1 MKFAFPQDPTHA
13 VSAMRRI
20 DEAADTQ
27 SGQSNLERQQ
37 DIAVVGQT
45 VPLVFCNRHEWGLD
59 GLGQDLGEN
68 GGLWVSPKLIG
79 LYPKALEANL
89 LFLVSSGEIRGM
101 EIENVYY
108 GYEPLEDK
116 VSEDY
121 IINDDGTIVVD
132 ENGNPVYQT
141 VYPYFAYAYEA
152 IPPGIDSV
160 YQPGGSDELHI
171 PNIRPREEFKMNGYN
186 FTTNENCEKLQILIN
201 GDLWSEK
208 SGTFVQDP
216 SQPQQISRGR
226 SQYCGRAPQGHTCGV
241 SSGGTP
247 YGYSQTGTSGISCV
261 YQNKQIN
268 WNPGGKTTYDVTCY
282 QTFYFTAGSWWG
294 DKGPSVT
301 VEFYTY
307 ATYAINIYEQNAGQN
322 DPPVYTN
329 AFVLRIDG
337 RSSFAI
343 PEIQLEP
350 GTYQVNI
357 EKIEEGWDSQI
368 DYRPISNNP
377 NQDSQVQALA
387 DERQTYTEAGL
398 SPGRGKIEAE
408 IQITETIYTKIE
420 YPEIPGGGEQTSG
433 TFFDLTLAGIRGS
446 IRALKPVDGTGQ
458 DYWVQTHIFVEQGV
472 EVPRLLPQ
480 SFPDAEEVGAS
491 HFYGDLVYYLL
502 GKAQMIKADQIDVDS
517 LRSACRVHDHYKIFF
532 NGALQL
538 TTSFSE
544 WLTRTA
550 PYFLMTP
557 RQVNGKY
564 GIWPVVPI
572 NQATYEFS
580 REPIESYLT
589 MAITADEIVQGSY
602 SRQYF
607 PAKDRKNICLVMVYK
622 DQPTGSPG
630 QTVTIEVRYRGTAL
644 QGPFEQHDLTEFCC
658 HPNQAMMSARY
669 LLARRRYTSHS
680 VQMTMGRRGAQLTP
694 GDVVSVELAVDTTN
708 GDGINDLFYYQ
719 VETITEGQGGQV
731 TLELIHFPTALN
743 ADGATI
749 SVIAREIHE
758 GQVSVQ

>member
-59 GLGQDLGEN
+59 GLGQELGEN
-68 GGLWVSPKLIG
+68 GGLWISPRLIG
-79 LYPKALEANL
+79 LYPRALEANL

-101 EIENVYY
+101 EMDDVYY
-108 GYEPLEDK
+108 GYDKLDTK

-121 IINDDGTIVVD
+121 IINDDGTIEVD
-132 ENGNPVYQT
+132 EDGMPVYQT

-171 PNIRPREEFKMNGYN
+171 PNIRPREEFPLNGYN
-186 FTTNENCEKLQILIN
+186 FTTNDNCEKLQILIN

-208 SGTFVQDP
+208 TGTFVN
-216 SQPQQISRGR
+216 SAAKGARTYSTNRCETKIIC
-226 SQYCGRAPQGHTCGV
+226 CGYAAEIHTWAMSCYGASGYSVTTNGV
-241 SSGGTP
+241 SWSGYYHSG
-247 YGYSQTGTSGISCV
+247 SSFNRNFSRTGCISC
-261 YQNKQIN
+261 
-268 WNPGGKTTYDVTCY
+268 TY
-282 QTFYFTAGSWWG
+282 TAGSWY
-294 DKGPSVT
+294 DSNGPNVT

-307 ATYAINIYEQNAGQN
+307 AVYSITVTEQSARDD
-322 DPPVYTN
+322 DPPAYSN

-337 RSSFAI
+337 RSSFAL
-343 PEIQLEP
+343 PEIDLEP

-357 EKIEEGWDSQI
+357 EKIEDGWDSSI
-368 DYRPISNNP
+368 NYVPVSP
-377 NQDSQVQALA
+377 GPSQDSQVMALTE
-387 DERQTYTEAGL
+387 ERQTYTESGK
-398 SPGRGKIEAE
+398 SPGRGKTDAE
-408 IQITETIYTKIE
+408 IQITETIYSRIE
-420 YPEIPGGGEQTSG
+420 YPEVPGGGEQTSG

-458 DYWVQTHIFVEQGV
+458 DYWVQTHIFIRQGV
-472 EVPRLLPQ
+472 EVQRLLPQ
-480 SFPDAEEVGAS
+480 SFPEADEVGAS

-517 LRSACRVHDHYKIFF
+517 LRSACRVHDHYKIFY
-532 NGALQL
+532 NGAMQL
-538 TTSFSE
+538 TNSFSE

-580 REPIESYLT
+580 REPVESYLT

-607 PAKDRKNICLVMVYK
+607 PAKDRKDICLVMVYK
-622 DQPTGSPG
+622 DQPPGAPG

-708 GDGINDLFYYQ
+708 GDGISDLFYYQ

-731 TLELIHFPTALN
+731 SLELIHFPTALN
-743 ADGATI
+743 DDGATI

>member
-59 GLGQDLGEN
+59 GLGQELGEN
-68 GGLWVSPKLIG
+68 GGLWISPKLIG
-79 LYPKALEANL
+79 LYPRALEANL

-101 EIENVYY
+101 EIGNVYY

-121 IINDDGTIVVD
+121 IINDDGTIEVD
-132 ENGNPVYQT
+132 ADGNPVYQT

-171 PNIRPREEFKMNGYN
+171 PNIRPREEFKVNGYN
-186 FTTNENCEKLQILIN
+186 FTTNENCEKLQILIA
-201 GDLWSEK
+201 GDLYSEVT
-208 SGTFVQDP
+208 GTFVNPDT
-216 SQPQQISRGR
+216 RGAQ
-226 SQYCGRAPQGHTCGV
+226 SYTTQTCCQANNVWKNHTCGAPTP
-241 SSGGTP
+241 GTP
-247 YGYSQTGTSGISCV
+247 SGYSLTSQSGLSCTSSWNGTSTQGPRWNVRCC
-261 YQNKQIN
+261 QN
-268 WNPGGKTTYDVTCY
+268 WT
-282 QTFYFTAGSWWG
+282 FTAGDWYNNN
-294 DKGPSVT
+294 GPTVT

-307 ATYAINIYEQNAGQN
+307 ATYAVNIFEQNAGQD
-322 DPPVYTN
+322 DPPVYSN
-329 AFVLRIDG
+329 AFILRIDG

-357 EKIEEGWDSQI
+357 EKIEDGWDSGI
-368 DYRPISNNP
+368 SYKPISAGP
-377 NQDSQVQALA
+377 SQDSQVIALT
-387 DERQTYTEAGL
+387 DERQTYTESGK
-398 SPGRGKIEAE
+398 SPGRAQMQAE

-480 SFPDAEEVGAS
+480 SFPDADEVGAS

-517 LRSACRVHDHYKIFF
+517 LRSACRIHDHYKIFF

-580 REPIESYLT
+580 REPVEGYLT

-607 PAKDRKNICLVMVYK
+607 PAKDRKDICLVMVYK

-680 VQMTMGRRGAQLTP
+680 AQMTIGRRGAQLTP

-708 GDGINDLFYYQ
+708 GDGISDLFYYQ

-743 ADGATI
+743 DDGATI

>member
-59 GLGQDLGEN
+59 GLGQELGEN
-68 GGLWVSPKLIG
+68 GGLWISPRLIG
-79 LYPKALEANL
+79 LYPRALEANL

-101 EIENVYY
+101 EMDDVYY
-108 GYEPLEDK
+108 GYDKLDTK
-116 VSEDY
+116 VSDDY

-132 ENGNPVYQT
+132 ENGLPVYQT

-171 PNIRPREEFKMNGYN
+171 PNIRPREEFGINGYN
-186 FTTNENCEKLQILIN
+186 FTTNENCEKLQILIA
-201 GDLWSEK
+201 GDLYSEVTGTMVNPASRGSRTFTTGGSTQRCGLQDQSTWPTPGCPGYSGYSSQK
-208 SGTFVQDP
+208 SGVSWSFWRDGGSYP
-216 SQPQQISRGR
+216 YR
-226 SQYCGRAPQGHTCGV
+226 YCGRATW
-241 SSGGTP
+241 
-247 YGYSQTGTSGISCV
+247 SC
-261 YQNKQIN
+261 
-268 WNPGGKTTYDVTCY
+268 TH
-282 QTFYFTAGSWWG
+282 TAGSWY
-294 DKGPSVT
+294 DSNGPTVT
-301 VEFYTY
+301 VQFYTF
-307 ATYAINIYEQNAGQN
+307 ATYAVSVFELNAGE
-322 DPPVYTN
+322 DDLPVYTN

-337 RSSFAI
+337 RSSFALPAI
-343 PEIQLEP
+343 ELEP
-350 GTYQVNI
+350 GTYDVRI
-357 EKIEEGWDSQI
+357 ERIEDGWDSGI
-368 DYRPISNNP
+368 NYKPISAGP
-377 NQDSQVQALA
+377 SQDSQVIALT
-387 DERQTYTEAGL
+387 DERQTYTENGK
-398 SPGRGKIEAE
+398 SPGRAQIQAE
-408 IQITETIYTKIE
+408 IQVTETIYNLIE

-458 DYWVQTHIFVEQGV
+458 DYWVQTHIFIRQGV
-472 EVPRLLPQ
+472 EVQRLLPQ
-480 SFPDAEEVGAS
+480 SFPEAEEVGAS

-502 GKAQMIKADQIDVDS
+502 GKAQMIKADQVDVDA
-517 LRSACRVHDHYKIFF
+517 LRSACRVHDHYKIFY

-607 PAKDRKNICLVMVYK
+607 PAKDRKDICLVMVYK
-622 DQPTGSPG
+622 DQPPGAPG

-708 GDGINDLFYYQ
+708 GDGISDLFYYQ